1 VNYKGRD
8 YLLTPDDW
16 DKVGSRTGLRQE
28 YNFSISAANEKSSF
42 YVSLGYLGNEGITEG
57 SDLKRLTGRLKADYQ
72 AKKWLKVGANM
83 SYARFDS
90 NSLGNNGSSSSTANV
105 WAFTTQMAPIY
116 PAYVRNADGSIMVD
130 GTASK

>member
-1 VNYKGRD
+1 M
-8 YLLTPDDW
+8 L
-16 DKVGSRTGLRQE
+16 
-28 YNFSISAANEKSSF
+28 FASIHAANEKSSF

-72 AKKWLKVGANM
+72 AKKWMKVGANM

-116 PAYVRNADGSIMVD
+116 PAYRH
-130 GTASK
+130 